1 MGFYKDILNLNLFN
15 GICICNIYGIYWY
28 VFVIYNLIVVK
39 IEIIEK
45 II

>member
-15 GICICNIYGIYWY
+15 GICICNIYIYWY